1 MIRFKPLPEDID
13 IKINALYDLFMNDA
27 NIIFAY
33 IFGGLLKE
41 RRNPLS
47 DVDIAIFVKDTDK
60 LDYLDLFGNV
70 TNILG
75 TDEVDLIILNTLPI
89 SMTGRILQ
97 NRRVLIDKDPFL
109 RHRYESINM
118 RRFFDFMIKER
129 SILKRRYGIGR

>member
-1 MIRFKPLPEDID
+1 MIRFKQLPEDID
-13 IKINALYDLFMNDA
+13 IKINGLYDLFMNDA

-47 DVDIAIFVKDTDK
+47 DVDIAVFVKDTDK

-129 SILKRRYGIGR
+129 SIFKRRYGIG